1 MERKLNA
8 ELWDKMHYLFRDYN
22 DRMVHV
28 ELRYDFE
35 IDINALKTVL
45 VCFLEK
51 APVLH
56 SSFTDNRIAP
66 YWIVKN
72 YKIDDALTVKTVSE
86 DLLEEEINSFLV
98 QYIPPDADLQIKV
111 AVFNHSGKSVL
122 CVVENHMC
130 MDGGDLKYFMKAL
143 CENYTNFVEKGI
155 SPVELRTGTRS
166 YESVYEDFS
175 AGEKKLAK
183 NLYKNIN
190 SKDNHGFPFT
200 PNSIKDKSFIAKRK
214 IPASEFDAI
223 RAAGKKHGATIND
236 MLLTAYFYAL
246 YELAGFDSREGI
258 SISCAVDLRRHIK
271 DNSDQGVTN
280 HTAWMQCRVPER
292 GGNIFETLNYVVHS
306 SNQFKEDRFIGL
318 HGLPLLSFGY
328 KILPLA
334 ASEEVIKIGYANPLL
349 AMSNVGVLEVDKLA
363 LAGHEPMDGFMS
375 GAVKYKPYAL
385 LTVTSVR
392 KELTLSMCVRGNDND
407 RKIVDK
413 FFDLIVDSIHLLTAE

>member
-8 ELWDKMHYLFRDYN
+8 ELWDKMHYLFRDFN

-28 ELRYDFE
+28 ELHYDYE
-35 IDINALKTVL
+35 INIDALKTVL
-45 VCFLEK
+45 VCFFEK

-56 SSFTDNRIAP
+56 SSFTDNRIHP
-66 YWIVKN
+66 YWTVKDYN
-72 YKIDDALTVKTVSE
+72 IDDILTVKDVSE
-86 DLLEEEINSFLV
+86 EALEQEVNDFLV
-98 QYIPPDADLQIKV
+98 QYIPPEADIQMKV
-111 AVFNHSGKSVL
+111 AVFRHGGKSVL

-143 CENYTNFVEKGI
+143 CKNYNDYIEKGI

-175 AGEKKLAK
+175 SGEKRMAK

-200 PNSIKDKSFIAKRK
+200 PDSIKDKSFIAKRK
-214 IPASEFDAI
+214 IPASKFDEI
-223 RAAGKKHGATIND
+223 RATGKKHGATIND

-246 YELAGFDSREGI
+246 YELAEFDKSESV

-271 DNSDQGVTN
+271 DNSDQGITN

-292 GGNIFETLNYVVHS
+292 GESFFDTLKYVVES
-306 SNQFKEDRFIGL
+306 SNKFKEDRFIGL

-349 AMSNVGVLEVDKLA
+349 AMSNIGILEVDKLS
-363 LAGHEPMDGFMS
+363 LEGNEPTDGFMS

-385 LTVTSVR
+385 LSVTSVR
-392 KELTLSMCVRGNDND
+392 KELTISMCVRGNDED
-407 RKIVDK
+407 RKTVEK
-413 FFDLIVDSIHLLTAE
+413 FFDLIVKSIDMLTE